1 MAIRSR
7 SYFNSLFLPLDSAPV
22 RLHLAASNVVSTIY
36 KGYLVNTDSVSRTYT
51 LWVVAA
57 GGIDPVAVD
66 NRTIKN
72 TVPIPA
78 NDNDE
83 SLGPIVLEPGMS
95 LWGGASVNNV
105 IAITGQGYDRSV

>member
-7 SYFNSLFLPLDSAPV
+7 SYFNSIFLSIDSAPI
-22 RLHLAASNVVSTIY
+22 RLHLALPNVVSTIY
-36 KGYLVNTDSVSRTYT
+36 KGYIVNTDSVSRTYT

-57 GGIDPVAVD
+57 GGADPVAVD
-66 NRTIKN
+66 SRTIKN
-72 TVPIPA
+72 TIPISA

-95 LWGGASVNNV
+95 LWGGASVKDV